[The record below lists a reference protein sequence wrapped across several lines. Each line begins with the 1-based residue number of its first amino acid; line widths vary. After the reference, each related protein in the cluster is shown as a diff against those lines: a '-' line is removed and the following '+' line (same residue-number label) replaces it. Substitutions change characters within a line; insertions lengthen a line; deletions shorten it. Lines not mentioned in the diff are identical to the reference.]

1 MEFLRLVFNPGWIGT
16 LVGLAGLVIAFV
28 SLIFYKASRIGAR
41 PVYQSRALR
50 LIEKEE
56 RALPE
61 EVEILFKGRDV
72 PRLTRTHII
81 LWNSGTATIDR
92 KDIVIDDP
100 LRLEFSEGAEV
111 LRTQI
116 CKATREINKFEAM
129 INQNSPNV
137 VVCNFDFLDA
147 GDGVVIEVM
156 HTAKERYPEVK
167 GTIRGVPKGILDWG
181 SPLSFRNDGLSMPLK
196 NPRTFSFVTFLI
208 GASMVA
214 MGSSSPPE
222 ASFAINVFKVVIVVL
237 GLVYVS
243 LSLLLLWLNRR
254 RFPKYLMIGDFEE

>member
-1 MEFLRLVFNPGWIGT
+1 MEFLRLLFNQGWIGT
-16 LVGLAGLVIAFV
+16 LIGFAGLVIAFV
-28 SLIFYKASRIGAR
+28 SLILYKASRIGAR
-41 PVYQSRALR
+41 PVYQFQALR

-61 EVEILFKGRDV
+61 EVEIHFKGRDV
-72 PRLTRTHII
+72 PRLTMTHVF
-81 LWNSGTATIDR
+81 LWNSGTATIDG

-111 LRTQI
+111 LRVRI
-116 CKATREINKFEAM
+116 CKATREINKFKAM
-129 INQNSPNV
+129 VNQNSPNE
-137 VVCNFDFLDA
+137 VVCHFDFLDA
-147 GDGVVIEVM
+147 KDGVVIEVL

-181 SPLSFRNDGLSMPLK
+181 SLLSFWNHGLSMPLK
-196 NPRTFSFVTFLI
+196 NPRTALFATLLI

-214 MGSSSPPE
+214 IGSFSPPE
-222 ASFAINVFKVVIVVL
+222 TLFAITAFRWFILVF
-237 GLVYVS
+237 GLIYVS

-254 RFPKYLMIGDFEE
+254 RFPKYLMIEDFEE